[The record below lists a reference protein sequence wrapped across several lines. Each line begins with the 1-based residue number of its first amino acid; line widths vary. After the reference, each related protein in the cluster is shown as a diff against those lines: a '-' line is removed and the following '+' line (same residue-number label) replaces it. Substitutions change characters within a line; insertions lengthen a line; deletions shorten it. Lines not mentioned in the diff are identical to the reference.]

1 MPECAHVAFVI
12 PHTDVTGEM
21 DFHRFLPDHVVHVQR
36 MWLGDVSK
44 EAEQKMVAE
53 ELPAALRYLKGV
65 APYKCAVFGCT
76 SASAVNGV
84 DGMFAMQELMS
95 RELGCPAISV
105 MGAVLHEIRQRN
117 AKSVAVFTPYTDE
130 VNAFVRQTMETFGV
144 SVASICGMGLILDAD
159 IAALSPEQIS
169 DFVYAN
175 RDNVPDE
182 ADLCFFSCT
191 NVRSAEIRQELSD
204 LIGKTFITSNQCVI
218 DYVRNLP

>member
-1 MPECAHVAFVI
+1 MQDQFHVAYVI

-21 DFHRFLPDHVVHVQR
+21 DFHRFLPDHTVHTQR
-36 MWLGDVSK
+36 MWLGNVSK

-53 ELPAALRYLKGV
+53 ELPSALRYLKGV
-65 APYKCAVFGCT
+65 APFKCAVFGCT

-84 DGMFAMQELMS
+84 DGMYAMQELIA

-105 MGAVLHEIRQRN
+105 MGAVLHEIHRRN

-144 SVASICGMGLILDAD
+144 SVASICGMGLILDGD
-159 IAALSPEQIS
+159 IAALSPQQIL
-169 DFVYAN
+169 DFVRIN
-175 RDNVPDE
+175 RNNVDTE

-204 LIGKTFITSNQCVI
+204 LVGKPFVTSNQCVI